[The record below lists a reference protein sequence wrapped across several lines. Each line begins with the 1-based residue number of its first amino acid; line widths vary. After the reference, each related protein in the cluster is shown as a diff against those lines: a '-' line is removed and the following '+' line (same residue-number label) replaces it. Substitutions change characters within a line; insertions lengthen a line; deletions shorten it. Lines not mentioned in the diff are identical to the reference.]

1 MGQAQSD
8 TDSGSDN
15 GALGQ
20 SKAAQAAA
28 RAGLR
33 QQLPATENGH
43 VQAQLDFPLLRC
55 DLS

>member
-1 MGQAQSD
+1 MGS
-8 TDSGSDN
+8 
-15 GALGQ
+15 Q

>member
-1 MGQAQSD
+1 MGPGAVRYRLWLH
-8 TDSGSDN
+8 N
-15 GALGQ
+15 GALSQ